1 MDDVTRDVEQ
11 VSRVRVLAASEL
23 LTPRPLDVRNKLKK
37 ILDQWPLALI
47 IFGGVLTLVWLAV
60 LIWLPLRLLQAV

>member
-1 MDDVTRDVEQ
+1 MDDVTRKVESL
-11 VSRVRVLAASEL
+11 SRVKVQVAS
-23 LTPRPLDVRNKLKK
+23 TVPAPQQLDLRNKVIK
-37 ILDQWPLALI
+37 ITDQWPLALI